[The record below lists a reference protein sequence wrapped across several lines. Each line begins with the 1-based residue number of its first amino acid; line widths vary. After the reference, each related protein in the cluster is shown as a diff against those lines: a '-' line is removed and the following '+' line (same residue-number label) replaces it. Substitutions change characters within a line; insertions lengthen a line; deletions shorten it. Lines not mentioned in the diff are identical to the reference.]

1 MKTTL
6 SSTYRVLQN
15 NINDIS
21 QRLLDQRI
29 KTTTQKRVNKPSDDP
44 SVIKPM
50 IDTRAEITAADRY
63 LRNTGTA
70 LDNMSI
76 IENNLDRSQNIML
89 RAKEIAIS
97 AVSGIHDADS
107 RATLAIQVSELKDE
121 LLSTANAQHNGKH
134 IFAGLEE
141 GTQPFT
147 TNGAYASGTYNA
159 ADPTTYPVLYFSG
172 STTAGNPEFTAK
184 SLEIAPGETLNVTL
198 TGNEVFIGDSD
209 GDGDVDAG
217 NVDLFK
223 VLSDL
228 EDALNSNSVPDVEA
242 QMDNLD
248 TGINQVIGLTSRL
261 GIYGERMQKAQNQLE
276 DTKLDLEAIL
286 SRYQDADLV
295 ETVNALAREETAFQ
309 AALNV
314 TARVSQISILDFL

>member
-50 IDTRAEITAADRY
+50 IDTRAEITATDRY
-63 LRNTGTA
+63 LLNTGTA

-97 AVSGIHDADS
+97 AVDAIHNADS
-107 RATLAIQVSELKDE
+107 RATLATQISELKDE
-121 LLSTANAQHNGKH
+121 LLSTANSQHNGKY

-141 GTQPFT
+141 KTQPFT
-147 TNGAYASGTYNA
+147 TNGTYASGTYNA

-172 STTAGNPEFTAK
+172 ATSGTEFTAK

-198 TGNEVFIGDSD
+198 TGSEVFIGDGD

-261 GIYGERMQKAQNQLE
+261 GINGERMQKAQNQLE

-309 AALNV
+309 AALDV

>member
-1 MKTTL
+1 MRTTM

-21 QRLLDQRI
+21 QRLLEQRI

-76 IENNLDRSQNIML
+76 IENGLDRSQNIML

-97 AVSGIHDADS
+97 AVDGIHDADS
-107 RATLAIQVSELKDE
+107 RATLATQVSELKAE
-121 LLSTANAQHNGKH
+121 LLSTANSQHNGKY

-141 GTQPFT
+141 KTQPFA
-147 TNGAYASGTYNA
+147 TNGAYASGSYDA

-172 STTAGNPEFTAK
+172 STTSGNPEFTAK
-184 SLEIAPGETLNVTL
+184 SLEIAPGETFNVTL
-198 TGNEVFIGDSD
+198 TGSEVFIGDDD

-228 EDALNSNSVPDVEA
+228 EEALNNNSVPDIEA

-248 TGINQVIGLTSRL
+248 TGVNQVIRLTSRL
-261 GIYGERMQKAQNQLE
+261 GVYGERMQKAQSQLE

-295 ETVNALAREETAFQ
+295 ETVNALAKEETAFQ